1 MPPAPTTFVQLC
13 RTNNIAAVPA
23 NQRLQFLR
31 DAATLASEGLSAK
44 SLTER
49 CAALSWARDSL
60 QNSVDPDT
68 WPTLLT
74 PALYAYLQGLYTIPP
89 YKGAPPKRSQRRPTL
104 HNPSSRPPRPLQPF
118 LRYHRRL
125 WILPPL
131 FPILRRTPPQT
142 RQPPGRSPP
151 DADAGTPLPHTST
164 QVPRTADPMRSNPAR
179 PPSPTARTSILPNGA
194 RLTGAGHSAAVADAP
209 HQ

>member
-1 MPPAPTTFVQLC
+1 MSPAPTTFVQLC
-13 RTNNIAAVPA
+13 RTNNIAAVSA

-89 YKGAPPKRSQRRPTL
+89 YKGAPPT
-104 HNPSSRPPRPLQPF
+104 PS
-118 LRYHRRL
+118 
-125 WILPPL
+125 
-131 FPILRRTPPQT
+131 
-142 RQPPGRSPP
+142 
-151 DADAGTPLPHTST
+151 
-164 QVPRTADPMRSNPAR
+164 N
-179 PPSPTARTSILPNGA
+179 
-194 RLTGAGHSAAVADAP
+194 
-209 HQ
+209 